1 MRSVV
6 PEQNIYDDT
15 HATTREQM
23 KISEDLLCVYNA
35 SVTEQNDSY
44 VFEVPKREV
53 ALGSVE
59 TGTTYRVA
67 LVSPTET
74 QESGQKDRDERPE
87 QRERPQQPPLDEG
100 DIREVEIE
108 DMGDQGDGI
117 ARVDRGYV
125 VIVPDARVGDRVT
138 VRIKEAREN
147 VAFAEIVRSVD

>member
-1 MRSVV
+1 MEL
-6 PEQNIYDDT
+6 EQNIYY
-15 HATTREQM
+15 HTRAIAEEQM
-23 KISEDLLCVYNA
+23 TISEDLLCLYSA
-35 SVTEQNDSY
+35 SVTKQNGSY
-44 VFEVPKREV
+44 VLEIPKREV

-74 QESGQKDRDERPE
+74 QENGQKDRDERPE
-87 QRERPQQPPLDEG
+87 QREQPQQPPIDEG

-125 VIVPDARVGDRVT
+125 VIVSDARVGDSVT
-138 VRIKEAREN
+138 VRITEAREN
-147 VAFAEIVRSVD
+147 VAFAEVVRSID

>member
-1 MRSVV
+1 
-6 PEQNIYDDT
+6 
-15 HATTREQM
+15 M
-23 KISEDLLCVYNA
+23 KISEDLLCIYSA

-44 VFEVPKREV
+44 VVEVPKREV

-74 QESGQKDRDERPE
+74 QESGQKDRD
-87 QRERPQQPPLDEG
+87 ERPQQPPLDEG

-125 VIVPDARVGDRVT
+125 VIVPDVGVGDRVT

-147 VAFAEIVRSVD
+147 LAFAEVVRSVD

>member
-1 MRSVV
+1 
-6 PEQNIYDDT
+6 
-15 HATTREQM
+15 M
-23 KISEDLLCVYNA
+23 KISEDLLCIYSA

-44 VFEVPKREV
+44 VVEVPKREV

-74 QESGQKDRDERPE
+74 QESGQKDRD
-87 QRERPQQPPLDEG
+87 ERPQQPPLDEG

-125 VIVPDARVGDRVT
+125 VIVPDVGVGDRVT

-147 VAFAEIVRSVD
+147 VAFAEVVRSVD

>member
-1 MRSVV
+1 M
-6 PEQNIYDDT
+6 E
-15 HATTREQM
+15 
-23 KISEDLLCVYNA
+23 ISEDLLCVYSA
-35 SVTEQNDSY
+35 SVTEQNGSY
-44 VFEVPKREV
+44 VVEVPKREV

-59 TGTTYRVA
+59 TGITYRVA

-74 QESGQKDRDERPE
+74 QESGQKERDERPK

-125 VIVPDARVGDRVT
+125 VIVPDAGVGDRVT

-147 VAFAEIVRSVD
+147 VAFAEVVRRAD

>member
-6 PEQNIYDDT
+6 PEQNIYDGT
-15 HATTREQM
+15 HATTEEQM
-23 KISEDLLCVYNA
+23 KISEDLLCIYSA

-44 VFEVPKREV
+44 VVEVPKREV

-74 QESGQKDRDERPE
+74 QESGQKDRD
-87 QRERPQQPPLDEG
+87 ERPQQPPLDEG

-125 VIVPDARVGDRVT
+125 VIVPDVGVGDRVT

-147 VAFAEIVRSVD
+147 VAFAEVVRSVD